1 MLRSTPPQP
10 DAMRTLNAVT
20 PSLWNDLDVS
30 AETDA
35 PIGALTWYRA
45 GGRAELLVQ
54 PNSIDAL
61 QQLCVRCH
69 ESGVEVRVLGSG
81 ANLLVTE
88 SGVDGVVVRLTHQA
102 FCRAHWQGAPS
113 GETIR
118 VGAGAQ
124 LMPLTA
130 ESARHGLEGLSALAG
145 IPATIGGAIRMNA
158 GGAFGDTARI
168 VHSIEHLSVAG
179 ERTTIA
185 AVDLAF
191 GYRHCALPDGIVV
204 AANLALTPGDPETI
218 REHLKEV
225 SAYKKNTQPM
235 RDNSAGCMFKNPVNP
250 ATGVRESAGKLI
262 DLAGLKGMALASAYV
277 SPVHGNFIALKA
289 GGCADDIVALA
300 TAVQLRVL
308 EHSGIRLER
317 EVIVWSKK
325 GDVL

>member
-1 MLRSTPPQP
+1 
-10 DAMRTLNAVT
+10 MRTLTAVT

-30 AETDA
+30 AEMNA
-35 PIGALTWYRA
+35 PLGALTWYRA
-45 GGRAELLVQ
+45 GGRAEVLAQ
-54 PNSIDAL
+54 PNSADAL

-69 ESGVEVRVLGSG
+69 ETGVEIRVIGLG
-81 ANLLVTE
+81 ANLLVAE
-88 SGVDGVVVRLTHQA
+88 SGVDGVVVRLTHPV
-102 FCRAHWQGAPS
+102 FCHADWKGTLGS
-113 GETIR
+113 ETIR
-118 VGAGAQ
+118 VGGGAQ

-130 ESARHGLEGLSALAG
+130 ESARHGFEGLSALAG
-145 IPATIGGAIRMNA
+145 IPATIGGAVRMNA
-158 GGAFGDTARI
+158 GGTFGDTARI
-168 VHSIEHLSVAG
+168 VHSIEHLSFAG

-185 AVDLAF
+185 ASDLAF
-191 GYRHCALPDGIVV
+191 GYRHCALPDGIVL
-204 AANLALTPGDPETI
+204 AANLTLPRGDPEKI

-235 RDNSAGCMFKNPVNP
+235 RDNSAGCMFKNPIDP
-250 ATGVRESAGKLI
+250 ATGKRESAGKLI
-262 DLAGLKGMALASAYV
+262 DLAGMKGTALGTAYV

-289 GGCADDIVALA
+289 GGCADDVVALA